1 MTTHT
6 EKDFEQMMNN
16 TCKLADIAGFKY
28 EAGYAL
34 RLVDYQQFRE
44 LYLYWLDNAGI
55 KGDFPEIDFDTLPE
69 DVEGLELCLYKDI
82 KDTVLT
88 DGGWDFKAV
97 VSDDGQLITVVIDSS
112 NLDEYEYDE
121 QSGLYVSP
129 YGPEMCAGC
138 VDFIT
143 YAYDFKTHSWNEFDS
158 ALFEYYPMD
167 TLESFFERNELI

>member
-55 KGDFPEIDFDTLPE
+55 KGDFPEIDFDALSERLEDPTLVRFDE
-69 DVEGLELCLYKDI
+69 LKDV
-82 KDTVLT
+82 VLA
-88 DGGWDFKAV
+88 DSNGWDDVAV
-97 VSDDGQLITVVIDSS
+97 VLKDGDVVHIIDST
-112 NLDEYEYDE
+112 NLDEYEFDD

-138 VDFIT
+138 VDYII
-143 YAYDFKTHSWNEFDS
+143 YNYDFKTHTWKEFDS
-158 ALFEYYPMD
+158 ALFEYYPGD
-167 TLESFFERNELI
+167 TLESFFIRNQVI